1 MTLYAILVISLAVWV
16 WGLWRRGFFGSQT
29 PAIERKLYLL
39 RIALW
44 FASILIVSVP
54 LRQHRDSL
62 GSVVYI
68 GSAFVILG
76 LFYWLGVALSRAI
89 MKRHLANGP

>member
-1 MTLYAILVISLAVWV
+1 MTLYLILLVGLAVWV
-16 WGLWRRGFFGSQT
+16 WGLWRRGFFGSET

-39 RIALW
+39 RITLW
-44 FASILIVSVP
+44 FASILIVSIP
-54 LRQHRDSL
+54 LRQHRDII

-68 GSAFVILG
+68 GAALVILG
-76 LFYWLGVALSRAI
+76 LSYWLGVALSRAI